1 MAVFRFDRRRLL
13 QAAGSGA
20 LLAAPA
26 VRAALGQAPADPFT
40 LGVASG
46 YPIPDGFVLWTRL
59 APRPLEGGSMPPQ
72 PVPVTWEV
80 AADERMS
87 RIVRSG
93 EEMAEAVYAHSI
105 HVEVG
110 GLEPG
115 RWYWY
120 RFRVG
125 GATSAIGR
133 TRTAPVAGA
142 ALDRFRFAFAS
153 CQQYEQGYYTAYR
166 HMARED
172 LDLVVHLGDYIY
184 EVSWGQNLV
193 RRHDTPECLTLAD
206 YRNRHA
212 LYKSDAD
219 LQAAHAAFPWIVT
232 WDDHEVDNDYANDRS
247 EELIAPEVFRAR
259 RAAAY
264 QAYYEHMPLPHR
276 MRPRGPAMRIFERAT
291 FGDLVRF
298 HVLDDRQYR
307 SPQACP
313 RVGRGGGGAADEL
326 CTARLDPELTML
338 GARQE
343 EWLREG
349 LAQSQAR
356 WNVIAQQ
363 TIMAQVDRRPG
374 PGTMYWTDFWDGY
387 PVARK
392 RLLDFIAERRP
403 SNPLVIGGDVHA
415 WWVTDLK
422 TDFERADSPV
432 VATEF
437 VGTSITSQAPPQ
449 ERYDAMRPENPHVRF
464 VETRHRGY
472 TRMTLTGQGCTADLR
487 AVDSVQTR
495 EAGIRTLASF
505 AVENGRPGTQRA

>member
-1 MAVFRFDRRRLL
+1 MAFLRFNRRHVL
-13 QAAGSGA
+13 QAAGSGM

-26 VRAALGQAPADPFT
+26 VRAAFGQARSDPFT

-46 YPIPDGFVLWTRL
+46 YPTADGVVLWTRL
-59 APRPLEGGSMPPQ
+59 APDPLNGGGMRPQ
-72 PVPVTWEV
+72 PVPVTWEI

-93 EEMAEAVYAHSI
+93 EEVAEPVYAHSV
-105 HVEVG
+105 HVEIG

-115 RWYWY
+115 HWYWY
-120 RFRVG
+120 RFRAG
-125 GATSAIGR
+125 GAASAIGR
-133 TRTAPVAGA
+133 TRTAPPAGA
-142 ALDRFRFAFAS
+142 PLDRFAFAFAS
-153 CQQYEQGYYTAYR
+153 CQQYEQGFYSAYR
-166 HMARED
+166 HMAQED

-184 EVSWGQNLV
+184 EVSWGRDLV
-193 RRHDTPECLTLAD
+193 RRHGAPECQSLSD
-206 YRNRHA
+206 YRNRYA

-219 LQAAHAAFPWIVT
+219 LQAAHAACPWVVT
-232 WDDHEVDNDYANDRS
+232 WDDHEVDNDYAGSRS
-247 EELIAPEVFRAR
+247 EELVAPEIFLQR

-276 MRPRGPAMRIFERAT
+276 MRPRGPAMRIFERVA

-307 SPQACP
+307 SPQPCP
-313 RVGRGGGGAADEL
+313 REGRGGGGAADAL
-326 CTARLDPELTML
+326 CAARLDPALTML

-343 EWLREG
+343 EWLRDG

-363 TIMAQVDRRPG
+363 TIMARVDRRPG

-387 PVARK
+387 PVAR
-392 RLLDFIAERRP
+392 RHLLDFIAARRP
-403 SNPLVIGGDVHA
+403 SNPLVIGGDVHG

-422 TDFERADSPV
+422 TDFDRAASPV

-437 VGTSITSQAPPQ
+437 VGTSITSQAPAQ
-449 ERYDAMRPENPHVRF
+449 ERYDAMRAENPHVRF
-464 VETRHRGY
+464 VESRHRGY
-472 TRMTLTGQGCTADLR
+472 TRMTLTGQRCTTDLR
-487 AVDSVQTR
+487 AVDSVQR
-495 EAGIRTLASF
+495 PEAGIRTLASF
-505 AVENGRPGTQRA
+505 AVESGRAGAQRA